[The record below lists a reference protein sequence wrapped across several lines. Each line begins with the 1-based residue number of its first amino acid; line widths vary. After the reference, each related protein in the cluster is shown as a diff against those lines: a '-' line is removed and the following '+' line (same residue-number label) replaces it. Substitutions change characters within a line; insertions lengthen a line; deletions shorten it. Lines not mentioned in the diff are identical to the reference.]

1 MKLLK
6 NEKLSKEGLQDLNNP
21 GKGLKTHFS
30 KKILIAITFLLFAQY
45 ALAHTD
51 EIGEADSMHFMH
63 YGSLTFPV
71 WTYWAEILEHSGMII
86 AGIIVF
92 IVLLNH
98 YSSSA
103 DKTKRKNI
111 AYALW
116 GFGLWTLGEILT
128 QSHHFLF
135 FPFGIFNAVVTHGLT
150 LAGIILIIIS
160 IAKICSSNQIK

>member
-1 MKLLK
+1 MKFKELHNKIKNNHALMMVLCCGIPLL
-6 NEKLSKEGLQDLNNP
+6 
-21 GKGLKTHFS
+21 
-30 KKILIAITFLLFAQY
+30 LLFAQY
-45 ALAHTD
+45 ASAHTD
-51 EIGEADSMHFMH
+51 EIGEVDSMHFMH

-71 WTYWAEILEHSGMII
+71 WTYWVEILEHSGMIVV
-86 AGIIVF
+86 GIIILIILF
-92 IVLLNH
+92 NH

-103 DKTKRKNI
+103 NKTKRKNI

-150 LAGIILIIIS
+150 LAGIILITIS
-160 IAKICSSNQIK
+160 IAKIIIISGFNGK

>member
-1 MKLLK
+1 MELFK
-6 NEKLSKEGLQDLNNP
+6 NEKLSKEGLQNLRNL

-30 KKILIAITFLLFAQY
+30 KKILIAIAFLLLLAQY
-45 ALAHTD
+45 ASAHTD
-51 EIGEADSMHFMH
+51 EIGEVDSMHFMH
-63 YGSLTFPV
+63 YGKLIFPV
-71 WTYWAEILEHSGMII
+71 WTYWVEILEHSGMII

-92 IVLLNH
+92 IILFNH

-103 DKTKRKNI
+103 DKIKRKNI

-150 LAGIILIIIS
+150 LTGIILVIIS
-160 IAKICSSNQIK
+160 MTKIWSSK